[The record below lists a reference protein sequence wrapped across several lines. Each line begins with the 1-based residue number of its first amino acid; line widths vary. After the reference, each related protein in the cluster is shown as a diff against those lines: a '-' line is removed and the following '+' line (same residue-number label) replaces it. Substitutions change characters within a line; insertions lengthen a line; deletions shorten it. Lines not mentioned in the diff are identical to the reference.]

1 MHMNKP
7 TSICAQVCRRACKRM
22 LTKRKCSFLQ
32 QGPIQTEKGDCIIRS
47 LPLLYQKGKAVL

>member
-22 LTKRKCSFLQ
+22 LTKRKYSFLQ
-32 QGPIQTEKGDCIIRS
+32 QGPIQTEKGDCII
-47 LPLLYQKGKAVL
+47 PLLP